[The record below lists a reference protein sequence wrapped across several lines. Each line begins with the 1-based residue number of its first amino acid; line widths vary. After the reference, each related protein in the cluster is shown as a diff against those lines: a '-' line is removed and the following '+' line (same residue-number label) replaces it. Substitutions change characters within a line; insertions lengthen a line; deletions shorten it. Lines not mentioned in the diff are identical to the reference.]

1 MTSRITD
8 IGRVDGVVLRRR
20 RRALLEW
27 LRVHDRE
34 EHRQNDDA
42 VEEPERRAEKELA
55 SRNHRRRRRRR
66 ACVHVCMCMC
76 VLEPITNDA

>member
-42 VEEPERRAEKELA
+42 VEEPERRAEEELA
-55 SRNHRRRRRRR
+55 SRNHRRHRR
-66 ACVHVCMCMC
+66 ACVRVCMSMC